1 MQDVVVVIKDEKE
14 KVKLHHAVNLTAAG
28 AAGGAFGGC

>member
-1 MQDVVVVIKDEKE
+1 MEDVVVLIKDEKE

-28 AAGGAFGGC
+28 AARRAFGGC